1 MVLTTA
7 QGSTSL
13 KTAAIIDSALTKWNS
28 SPLCFP
34 DLGPPWLTQEQGRR
48 ENFIDRD
55 LVLIDQE
62 LSRFEA
68 NARRFK
74 RADAERTVARIVP
87 LMTGITEHALDLE
100 NSYVR
105 SLLNEGLSGISLDLL
120 HGARKLDPAIGL
132 ADVLQAARNA
142 WTACALQVLLGKPL
156 RLTPSI
162 FAYSLLYPYSD
173 NYLDDPAV
181 SSDTK
186 VRFNERFGQR
196 LHGVELSPRDNR
208 ESIIWKLVGLI
219 ESEYHRK
226 SFPQVYEG
234 LLAIHSAQQESVRQL
249 HDPARFR
256 DDVAILTITKGGTSV
271 LADAYLAAGD
281 LSDEEARVAFEWGVV
296 LQLGDDL
303 QDFRAD
309 QLRGSCTL
317 FTQAGGQG
325 PLDGVT
331 NQTFHFAETVMEGLQ
346 QLATCCQSLK
356 DLLARSSRLLLI
368 RSAAG
373 IPEFYTHAYLEDLE
387 RHSPLRFD
395 FLRSRENSL
404 AHHSRS
410 AGRIFEKLGAR

>member
-1 MVLTTA
+1 
-7 QGSTSL
+7 
-13 KTAAIIDSALTKWNS
+13 
-28 SPLCFP
+28 
-34 DLGPPWLTQEQGRR
+34 
-48 ENFIDRD
+48 
-55 LVLIDQE
+55 
-62 LSRFEA
+62 
-68 NARRFK
+68 
-74 RADAERTVARIVP
+74 
-87 LMTGITEHALDLE
+87 
-100 NSYVR
+100 
-105 SLLNEGLSGISLDLL
+105 
-120 HGARKLDPAIGL
+120 
-132 ADVLQAARNA
+132 
-142 WTACALQVLLGKPL
+142 
-156 RLTPSI
+156 
-162 FAYSLLYPYSD
+162 
-173 NYLDDPAV
+173 
-181 SSDTK
+181 
-186 VRFNERFGQR
+186 
-196 LHGVELSPRDNR
+196 
-208 ESIIWKLVGLI
+208 
-219 ESEYHRK
+219 
-226 SFPQVYEG
+226 
-234 LLAIHSAQQESVRQL
+234 
-249 HDPARFR
+249 
-256 DDVAILTITKGGTSV
+256 V